1 MATPAGATAGASTES
16 EERTLRHQIVVVDL
30 DQPQSP
36 QLVKQLRKGEG
47 QLMTDVEHV
56 VNDLI
61 EAGTLK
67 MNAQPVVIVV
77 REQTSFTVE
86 LVEGDRPVVVGV
98 VNAFEALR
106 ERVDRHAVINNW
118 VGRFAFRASLE
129 TSFAFGGGAGL
140 FGSLAVTL
148 V

>member
-1 MATPAGATAGASTES
+1 MATPAGATAGASTEF

-77 REQTSFTVE
+77 REQTSF
-86 LVEGDRPVVVGV
+86 LG
-98 VNAFEALR
+98 
-106 ERVDRHAVINNW
+106 
-118 VGRFAFRASLE
+118 
-129 TSFAFGGGAGL
+129 
-140 FGSLAVTL
+140 FGSSD
-148 V
+148 